1 MSESVIT
8 AEAEKSAVAPGPAGP
23 AAAPRAESGQ
33 AGQQAG
39 QPQVALTDLL
49 VEEVSID
56 GMCGVY

>member
-8 AEAEKSAVAPGPAGP
+8 AEAEKSAVAPSPAGP
-23 AAAPRAESGQ
+23 AAAPRAEAAE

>member
-1 MSESVIT
+1 MSESVVT
-8 AEAEKSAVAPGPAGP
+8 AEAEKRAVAPGPAGP
-23 AAAPRAESGQ
+23 AAAPRAAAE